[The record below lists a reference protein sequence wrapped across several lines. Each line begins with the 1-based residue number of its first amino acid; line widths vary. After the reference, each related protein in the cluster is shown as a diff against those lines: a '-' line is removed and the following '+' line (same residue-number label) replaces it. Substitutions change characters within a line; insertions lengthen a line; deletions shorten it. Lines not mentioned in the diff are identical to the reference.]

1 MDNTVKNSVCTPN
14 KSKDV
19 KKEKLEGAKNVK
31 TFENYWNEDEVE
43 KGVVEGLLI
52 EVCVYIQ
59 IRIDKMQ
66 FFIIIFKTNFCFCRV
81 FSELILKITG
91 KLILHLQ

>member
-91 KLILHLQ
+91 KLTLHLQ

>member
-66 FFIIIFKTNFCFCRV
+66 FFCNNLENTF
-81 FSELILKITG
+81 LL
-91 KLILHLQ
+91 L